1 MVVRGETVLIKSP
14 QKQRGVALIVV
25 LLIVAMIA
33 IIATNINS
41 RNQISVRRTI
51 NLAQYDQAYWYAIS
65 AEELAKK
72 VLKQDLDDADEGK
85 VHRQQYWAQ
94 ADVVFPAELGEIG
107 GRISDMQACFNI
119 NALSIETKEV
129 ENGQPKLPLAA
140 TQYKGL
146 LVALGMDDFSAERLT
161 HTLKDYIDEDT
172 VASPFGA
179 EDADYESRTIP
190 YRAANTLMNHRS
202 ELRAVIGYSQDI
214 YVKLAPY
221 ICAIPGN
228 DRQVLNVNTIEV
240 EHAAL
245 LAGMFDNKISVGE
258 AESIINQRPGDGYD
272 SIEDFWAN
280 GSISSLR
287 TEKNLESSF
296 SLKSS
301 YFLLEAGAKVDGAT
315 FRMESVMRV
324 AGGNQLDIL
333 TRQYGGQK

>member
-1 MVVRGETVLIKSP
+1 MNNLPG
-14 QKQRGVALIVV
+14 KQRGVALIVV

-65 AEELAKK
+65 AEELVKK
-72 VLKQDLDDADEGK
+72 VLKQDLDDADDGK

-94 ADVVFPAELGEIG
+94 ADVVFPAEQGEIG
-107 GRISDMQACFNI
+107 GRISDLQACFNL
-119 NALSIETKEV
+119 NALAIETTEV

-140 TQYKGL
+140 IQFKGL

-179 EDADYESRTIP
+179 EDADYESRTVP
-190 YRAANTLMNHRS
+190 YRAANTLMSHRS
-202 ELRAVIGYSQDI
+202 ELRAAIGFSQEV
-214 YVKLAPY
+214 YLKLAPY
-221 ICAIPGN
+221 ICVIPGN

-240 EHAAL
+240 EQAAL

-272 SIEDFWAN
+272 SMEDFWSN
-280 GSISSLR
+280 GSISGLR
-287 TEKNLESSF
+287 QQKNLESSF
-296 SLKSS
+296 SLKSK
-301 YFLLEAGAKVDGAT
+301 YFLLEAGAKVDSAT
-315 FRMESVMRV
+315 FRMQSVLRV
-324 AGGNQLDIL
+324 GGNNQLDVL

>member
-1 MVVRGETVLIKSP
+1 MNNLPG
-14 QKQRGVALIVV
+14 KQRGVALIVV

-65 AEELAKK
+65 AEELVKK
-72 VLKQDLDDADEGK
+72 VLKQDLDDADDGK

-94 ADVVFPAELGEIG
+94 ADVVFPAEQGEIG
-107 GRISDMQACFNI
+107 GRISDLQACFNL
-119 NALSIETKEV
+119 NALAIETTEV

-140 TQYKGL
+140 IQFKGL

-179 EDADYESRTIP
+179 EDADYESRTVP
-190 YRAANTLMNHRS
+190 YRAANTLMSHRS
-202 ELRAVIGYSQDI
+202 ELRAVIGFSQEV
-214 YVKLAPY
+214 YLKLAPY
-221 ICAIPGN
+221 ICVIPGN

-240 EHAAL
+240 EQAAL

-272 SIEDFWAN
+272 SMEDFWSN
-280 GSISSLR
+280 GSISGLR
-287 TEKNLESSF
+287 QQKNLESSF
-296 SLKSS
+296 SLKSK
-301 YFLLEAGAKVDGAT
+301 YFLLEAGAKVDSAT
-315 FRMESVMRV
+315 FRMQSVLRV
-324 AGGNQLDIL
+324 GGNNQLDVL

>member
-1 MVVRGETVLIKSP
+1 MANFP
-14 QKQRGVALIVV
+14 HKQRGVALIVV

-51 NLAQYDQAYWYAIS
+51 NLAQYDQAYWYALS

-72 VLKQDLDDADEGK
+72 VLKQDLEDADEGK
-85 VHRQQYWAQ
+85 IHRQQYWAQ
-94 ADVVFPAELGEIG
+94 TDVVFPAELGELG
-107 GRISDMQACFNI
+107 GNISDMQACFNV
-119 NALSIETKEV
+119 NALSMETKEV
-129 ENGQPKLPLAA
+129 ENGQPKLSLPA
-140 TQYKGL
+140 TQFKGL

-172 VASPFGA
+172 VASPYGA
-179 EDADYESRTIP
+179 EDADYESRTVP
-190 YRAANTLMNHRS
+190 YRAANTLMSHRS
-202 ELRAVIGYSQDI
+202 ELRAVLGFSQDI
-214 YVKLAPY
+214 YLKLAPY
-221 ICAIPGN
+221 VCAIPGN

-272 SIEDFWAN
+272 TIEDFWAN
-280 GSISSLR
+280 GSISGLR
-287 TEKNLESSF
+287 TEQNLASSF
-296 SLKSS
+296 SLKSQ
-301 YFLLEAGAKVDGAT
+301 YFLLEAGAKVDSAT
-315 FRMESVMRV
+315 FRLESVLRV
-324 AGGNQLDIL
+324 AGKSKLEVL